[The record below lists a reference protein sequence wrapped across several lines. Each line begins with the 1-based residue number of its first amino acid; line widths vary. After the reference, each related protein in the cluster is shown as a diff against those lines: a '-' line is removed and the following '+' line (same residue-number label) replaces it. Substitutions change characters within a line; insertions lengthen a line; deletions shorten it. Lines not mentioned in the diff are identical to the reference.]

1 YTVNLTVSNGN
12 GTDTQIKT
20 NYITVIESVMPVA
33 DFTANV
39 TEGIAPL
46 TVAFTD
52 NSTDAISWAWD
63 IDDNGTVDYTTQN
76 PVHTYTIP
84 GLYTVNLTVSNGNGT
99 DTKTITDYI
108 TVIEPVMP
116 VADFTANVTEGIA
129 PLTVA

>member
-39 TEGIAPL
+39 TEGISPL

-52 NSTDAISWAWD
+52 ISTDASTWSWD
-63 IDDNGTVDYTTQN
+63 IDDNGTEDYSSQN
-76 PVHTYTIP
+76 IVHTYDTV
-84 GLYTVNLTVSNGNGT
+84 GLYTVNLTVS
-99 DTKTITDYI
+99 
-108 TVIEPVMP
+108 
-116 VADFTANVTEGIA
+116 
-129 PLTVA
+129 

>member
-1 YTVNLTVSNGN
+1 
-12 GTDTQIKT
+12 
-20 NYITVIESVMPVA
+20 
-33 DFTANV
+33 ANV
-39 TEGIAPL
+39 TEGHVPL
-46 TVAFTD
+46 TVSFTD
-52 NSTDAISWAWD
+52 LSSSASTWSWD
-63 IDDNGTVDYTTQN
+63 IDDNGTVDYSSQN
-76 PVHTYTIP
+76 IVHTYTIP